1 MLDVF
6 FQHNCLVYFDF
17 KFCIGEFWRE
27 VGAVTDLEKNVR
39 EVVVVKELIEYRI
52 VKFFNEIVEMGGT
65 DGNHAVL
72 TLDWTLFHF
81 F

>member
-1 MLDVF
+1 M
-6 FQHNCLVYFDF
+6 
-17 KFCIGEFWRE
+17 
-27 VGAVTDLEKNVR
+27 TDLEKNVR